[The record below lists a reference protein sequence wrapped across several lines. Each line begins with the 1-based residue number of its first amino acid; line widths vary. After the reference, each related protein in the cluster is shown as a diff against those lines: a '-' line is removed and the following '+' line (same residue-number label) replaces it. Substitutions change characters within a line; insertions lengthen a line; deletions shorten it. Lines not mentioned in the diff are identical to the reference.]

1 MINDT
6 LNQTVIV
13 INNTIVVGNAKGIDW
28 ATITV
33 QFIPVLAYLA
43 IFILIFMLPH
53 ISSSKSLS
61 LKKLSKITKKNIV
74 LIKHTDA
81 GLFSMGM
88 IDQTC
93 LRKISHIMNKMKG
106 EDFDLILHTPGGDI
120 FSTLAISRLINQYP
134 GKIRAIIPLYSMSG
148 GSLLALSCK
157 EILMTKNAS
166 LGPIDPQISSFF
178 KFGSARAWEHIVKF
192 KGKKADDQSV
202 SFAMMGKQYTR
213 SIKAHLMK
221 VVDYNLNEKQKE
233 KLVTF
238 LTDGKV
244 EHAYTLTPIDLNTFG
259 LNIQV
264 IDNEKFLRLLS
275 KLIASS
281 GKEGVKYYKMSKREK
296 KRYGI
301 DGRSP

>member
-13 INNTIVVGNAKGIDW
+13 INNTIIAGNGNSGIDW
-28 ATITV
+28 VTIGA
-33 QFIPVLAYLA
+33 QFIPVFAYLA
-43 IFILIFMLPH
+43 VFLLVFMLPY
-53 ISSSKSLS
+53 ISTTKSAS
-61 LKKLSKITKKNIV
+61 LKNISKITKRNVV
-74 LIKHTDA
+74 LIKHTGSD
-81 GLFSMGM
+81 LFSMSM
-88 IDQTC
+88 IDQKC
-93 LRKISHIMNKMKG
+93 LRKISYIMNKLKG
-106 EDFDLILHTPGGDI
+106 EDFDLVLHTPGGDI

-157 EILMTKNAS
+157 EILMTQNAS
-166 LGPIDPQISSFF
+166 TGPIDPQISSFF

-202 SFAMMGKQYTR
+202 SFAMMGKQYTK
-213 SIKAHLMK
+213 SIQAHLMK
-221 VVDYNLNEKQKE
+221 ICDFNLNEKQKQ

-244 EHAYTLTPIDLNTFG
+244 EHAYPLTPIDLSGFG
-259 LNIQV
+259 LNVNI
-264 IDNEKFLRLLS
+264 IEDEKFLRLLS

-281 GKEGVKYYKMSKREK
+281 GKEGTKYYKLSKRQRK
-296 KRYGI
+296 KYGNN
-301 DGRSP
+301 S